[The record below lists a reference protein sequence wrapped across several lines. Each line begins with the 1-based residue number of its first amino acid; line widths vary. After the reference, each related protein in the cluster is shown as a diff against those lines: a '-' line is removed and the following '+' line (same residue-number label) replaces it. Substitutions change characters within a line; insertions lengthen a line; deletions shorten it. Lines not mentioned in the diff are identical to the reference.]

1 VGGAVRDAG
10 GIANQFTGDGVMAL
24 FGIDA
29 TPVEGCRAALRGAA
43 AMIASVEALSRAL
56 TAELPAP
63 LRLGIGI
70 HVGPAV
76 VGRMGFAEAAYLT
89 AVGDTVH
96 VAARLEELTKTY
108 GSELVISEDV
118 ATRAGVDVRAYP
130 REELTLRNRSRP
142 LAIRVIADAR
152 RLAAQ
157 LAPVPAR
164 A

>member
-1 VGGAVRDAG
+1 
-10 GIANQFTGDGVMAL
+10 
-24 FGIDA
+24 
-29 TPVEGCRAALRGAA
+29 
-43 AMIASVEALSRAL
+43 MIASLDTLSRSLAG
-56 TAELPAP
+56 ELPAP

-108 GSELVISEDV
+108 NSELVISEDV
-118 ATRAGVDVRAYP
+118 AARAGLDVSGHP
-130 REELTLRNRSRP
+130 REELTLRNRAAP
-142 LAIRVIADAR
+142 LAIRVIGDAR
-152 RLAAQ
+152 RLAAA
-157 LAPVPAR
+157 LPR